1 MQRIA
6 EEGTGVA
13 IVLRQK
19 EDVDQLSRHIKDYE
33 MQDKGIP
40 VPEKEKSDDLRTYG
54 IGAQI
59 LIDLGVKKMKVMS
72 TPKKMHALSGFELEV
87 VEYVEQ

>member
-1 MQRIA
+1 
-6 EEGTGVA
+6 
-13 IVLRQK
+13 
-19 EDVDQLSRHIKDYE
+19 

-40 VPEKEKSDDLRTYG
+40 VPDKEKSDDLRTYG

-59 LIDLGVKKMKVMS
+59 LIDLGVKKMKVLS

-87 VEYVEQ
+87 IEYIEE